1 MPAIQVSGLR
11 KVYGEVAAVDGLDLV
26 VEAGEVV
33 SLLGPNGAGK
43 TTTVEIL
50 EGYRTRDAGSVS
62 VLGFDPQ
69 EGGRAF
75 RDRIGVVLQE
85 AGFEENFTPREL
97 LRLHAGYYSH
107 PRAVD
112 EVVALTGLDEKA
124 DARVRTL
131 SGGQKRR
138 LDLALGIIG
147 NPELLF
153 LDEPT
158 TGFDPSARRRAWDL
172 VEGLRNLGSTILL
185 TTHYLDEAE
194 HLADRVVVIDH
205 GRVLAEGTPEE
216 LAARAGSATVISFR
230 LPAGLAGADVPD
242 VGSVRRVAGAVVEL
256 RTTTPTAD
264 VAALAEWA
272 LARSCELDGL
282 TLSRPSLEDVYL
294 DLVGEAG
301 REGAPT
307 DVSSGSSRA
316 GEERAGDGAQDGAR
330 DGAWR

>member
-1 MPAIQVSGLR
+1 MTMPAIQVEGLR
-11 KVYGEVAAVDGLDLV
+11 KVYGDNAAVDGLDLV
-26 VEAGEVV
+26 VGAGEVV

-69 EGGRAF
+69 EGGRDF

-107 PRAVD
+107 PRPVD
-112 EVVALTGLDEKA
+112 EVIELTGLDEKA

-138 LDLALGIIG
+138 LDLALGIVG

-172 VEGLRNLGSTILL
+172 VENLRKLGSTILL

-194 HLADRVVVIDH
+194 HLADRVIVIDH
-205 GRVLAEGTPEE
+205 GQVLAEGTPDE

-230 LPAGLAGADVPD
+230 LPAGVTAADVPD
-242 VGSVRRVAGAVVEL
+242 VGGERRVAGNVVEM

-264 VAALAEWA
+264 VAQLAKWA
-272 LARSCELDGL
+272 MGRACELDAL
-282 TLSRPSLEDVYL
+282 TLTRPSLEDVYL
-294 DLVGEAG
+294 DLVGESAV
-301 REGAPT
+301 REGVAP
-307 DVSSGSSRA
+307 A
-316 GEERAGDGAQDGAR
+316 GNGDTP
-330 DGAWR
+330 